1 MLCFRAAKIVAC
13 MARIQIPADYITATQ
28 SLPLPCRFVAGKEAN
43 TPNLH
48 FKHAEFAFQ
57 IITVR

>member
-28 SLPLPCRFVAGKEAN
+28 SLPPPCRFVAGKEAN